1 MYMPSTVTLTSVCM
15 VRESSLCHGR
25 SRAWDWLYIYTHRD
39 TVGARLTI
47 YMYTHTNTLGV
58 NDLLHIYKHRHRHR
72 VGDCMLCESSLCHGR
87 FRAWD
92 WLCIYT
98 HTDTIGANNSQYAYI
113 NTDTDTVGDS
123 YVHVDCGSS
132 PSCARSR
139 GRTPVCIGAHRS
151 YQYVKRMSFQLF
163 ADMSHELYVHV
174 RHDQLYVHVRRDIH
188 VHIVGRDVRIHII
201 RDSHLRKV

>member
-1 MYMPSTVTLTSVCM
+1 VTLTSVCM

-58 NDLLHIYKHRHRHR
+58 NDLLHIYKHRHRHSR
-72 VGDCMLCESSLCHGR
+72 WLYALWVLSLSWPLSSVRLTMY
-87 FRAWD
+87 
-92 WLCIYT
+92 IYT
-98 HTDTIGANNSQYAYI
+98 HRHNWCEQLTICIYKHRHRHSRRLVCSCRLWVVSLLCPLSREDTSVYRCTQVV
-113 NTDTDTVGDS
+113 T
-123 YVHVDCGSS
+123 
-132 PSCARSR
+132 
-139 GRTPVCIGAHRS
+139 

-174 RHDQLYVHVRRDIH
+174 RHDQLYVHVRRDVH